1 MQCERQSLINY
12 YDNDDD
18 DYDYDYGDDYDVG
31 TLMNRIK
38 QIYADFHKKTD
49 LLNRRNLRVPTPK
62 LFQIDFNS
70 RYKIGTKIKDN

>member
-1 MQCERQSLINY
+1 MKMAV
-12 YDNDDD
+12 DN
-18 DYDYDYGDDYDVG
+18 DYDYNVDDDYGDDYDVG

-38 QIYADFHKKTD
+38 QIYADFHKK
-49 LLNRRNLRVPTPK
+49 NRSTESAQSAGSNPK